1 MADLNPRDRLQ
12 PFLLDRLIDE
22 QPGAQKESRDKNV
35 LSPGQLRA
43 SIMRDIGWLF
53 NTPGPV
59 DRDAIS
65 EFPEAVTSVINFGVP
80 DLTGTTGSSV
90 KAADLERGFLKALQT
105 FEPRLSRHGLQV
117 EVREDSDSPNTI
129 SLRISGEVIANQMS
143 ERMYIKTEIDLETG
157 QISVKETVDG

>member
-1 MADLNPRDRLQ
+1 M
-12 PFLLDRLIDE
+12 IDE

-35 LSPGQLRA
+35 LSPSQLRA

-59 DRDAIS
+59 DHDGIS
-65 EFPEAVTSVINFGVP
+65 EFPEAVASVINFGVP

-90 KAADLERGFLKALQT
+90 RAGDLERGFLKALQT
-105 FEPRLSRHGLQV
+105 FEPRLSRHGLVV
-117 EVREDSDSPNTI
+117 EIREDFEGPNTI
-129 SLRISGEVIANQMS
+129 SLRISGEIIANQTS

-157 QISVKETVDG
+157 QINVKETVDG